1 MQAYILRRL
10 LWLLVTLWMM
20 VTLLFFLMYVIPG
33 DVAMVML
40 GEEGGTIDPVQY
52 ELLRERLGLN
62 RPVYVQY
69 GSWIWNALH
78 GDLGRS
84 YWTGAPV
91 AQEMSIRFPYTFGLM
106 VVAMFWTIILTIPV
120 GVISAIK
127 QDTFVDYGLRS
138 FQIGFMAAPSFWLG
152 ILLLGWLAVTF
163 RWHPR
168 IEYATLWTDP
178 FTALQ
183 QYSLPGILMGVRSSA
198 GTSRMLRSSMLE
210 ALGSDYVRTARAKG
224 LKERTVLYIH
234 TMRNAFL
241 PVVTILGA
249 EVSMLLGGTVIMESL
264 FNIPGLGTLLISAVN
279 ARDIPLVMGVT
290 TYIGTIVLG
299 FNLLVDLSY
308 GWIDPRVRYE

>member
-1 MQAYILRRL
+1 
-10 LWLLVTLWMM
+10 M

-52 ELLRERLGLN
+52 QLLREKLGLD
-62 RPVYVQY
+62 RPVWEQY
-69 GSWIWNALH
+69 TTWIWNAVR
-78 GDLGRS
+78 GDLGKS

-91 AQEMSIRFPYTFGLM
+91 VQEMSIRFPYTFGLM
-106 VVAMFWTIILTIPV
+106 VVAMIFTIILTIPV
-120 GVISAIK
+120 GVLSALK
-127 QDTFVDYGLRS
+127 QDTWVDYGLRG
-138 FQIGFMAAPSFWLG
+138 FQIGFMAMPSFWIG
-152 ILLLGWLAVTF
+152 ILLLGWLAVSF

-168 IEYATLWTDP
+168 IEYATLFTDP
-178 FTALQ
+178 LTAMQ
-183 QYSLPGILMGVRSSA
+183 QYALPGILMGVRSSA
-198 GTSRMLRSSMLE
+198 GVSRMLRSSMLE

-224 LKERTVLYIH
+224 LKERTVIYLH

-241 PVVTILGA
+241 PVVTMLGA

-290 TYIGTIVLG
+290 VYIGTIILG
-299 FNLLVDLSY
+299 FNLLVDISY